1 MCTLGMRA
9 GCKPDV
15 IGAMCYQ
22 QCVDAAGPDAGR
34 MMQNVAHSALSLQV
48 DAVQVWT
55 YID

>member
-1 MCTLGMRA
+1 VCTLGMRA